1 MSPHSTSLYATQ
13 DIRHIKLSY
22 DNADSDATALKLV
35 FALDPTWEHDEGQV
49 HVIRF
54 TDGIT
59 NTLLKAEKRRRGY
72 TQEQV
77 DNEAILLRAYG
88 KGTEVLIDRESESCK
103 KLARDPLDS
112 FAMEANTKWSLGEA
126 ISHSLLAQHDLAPPL
141 LARFQNGLLYKFMR
155 GQVCTPEDLRRE
167 PVWRGVAQNLGEW
180 HGVLPVTSPGESD
193 GEATL
198 NLKAE
203 TAARKF
209 KESPRSR
216 KINSIAPTKTIPTLW
231 TVLQKW
237 ILALP
242 AGTEA
247 DRKRRDMLQDE
258 LDRIV
263 IQFGNIPGLGDDGLV
278 LGHCDLL
285 SGNVIIRSH
294 DDKTDGVVTPVSFI
308 DYEYT
313 TPVPAAFDIANHF
326 AEWGGFACDY
336 SVLPTRSQRRAFITE
351 YLRSYSEVADPAS
364 FPMLSDTASTAQ
376 NAAESEAGLRVYAR
390 QLHQDV
396 DDFRGLPGFY
406 WGIWALIQAT
416 ISQIDFDYASY
427 AELRLA
433 EYFDWRAEE
442 DGSRASR
449 GEVMPPRERRWAQEE

>member
-1 MSPHSTSLYATQ
+1 M
-13 DIRHIKLSY
+13 
-22 DNADSDATALKLV
+22 
-35 FALDPTWEHDEGQV
+35 
-49 HVIRF
+49 
-54 TDGIT
+54 
-59 NTLLKAEKRRRGY
+59 
-72 TQEQV
+72 
-77 DNEAILLRAYG
+77 LRAYG

-103 KLARDPLDS
+103 KMARGPFGL
-112 FAMEANTKWSLGEA
+112 FAMSAIAKQPLGET

-141 LARFQNGLLYKFMR
+141 LARFQNGLLYRFIR
-155 GQVCTPEDLRRE
+155 GQVCTPSDLRRE
-167 PVWRGVAQNLGEW
+167 PVWRGVARSLGEW
-180 HGVLPVTSPGESD
+180 HGVLPVVSAGESD
-193 GEATL
+193 GAATL
-198 NLKAE
+198 NIEAE
-203 TAARKF
+203 TAARNI
-209 KESPRSR
+209 KESHPSR
-216 KINSIAPTKTIPTLW
+216 RISFIIPTRTTPTLW

-242 AGTEA
+242 AATEA

-258 LDRIV
+258 LERIV
-263 IQFGNIPGLGDDGLV
+263 NQFGNTPGLGDDGLV

-336 SVLPTRSQRRAFITE
+336 SVLPTRSQRRAFIAE
-351 YLRSYSEVADPAS
+351 YLRSYSEVADPDS
-364 FPMLSDTASTAQ
+364 FPRLSDSVSTVK
-376 NAAESEAGLRVYAR
+376 NATRSETGLRVYAH

-433 EYFDWRAEE
+433 EYFDWRAEQ

-449 GEVMPPRERRWAQEE
+449 GEVMPLRERRWAQEE